1 MAAQRRRQRKKL
13 IEAARWWAGARD
25 EAPGTFEPDYSVLEA
40 MEAWGASAED
50 LDKVRARIDA
60 AANAPPAEGEAFGV
74 YAENLPVVAAFEA
87 LRTQWQYAGMA
98 GQRMGFCYAG
108 VTAWLELFVH
118 RRQRRTVMHGLQVME
133 RAVLVADQEQRDKK
147 ERE

>member
-1 MAAQRRRQRKKL
+1 
-13 IEAARWWAGARD
+13 
-25 EAPGTFEPDYSVLEA
+25 
-40 MEAWGASAED
+40 MEAWGVSAED

-60 AANAPPAEGEAFGV
+60 AATAPPAEGETFGV
-74 YAENLPVVAAFEA
+74 YAENLPVVTAFED

-98 GQRMGFCYAG
+98 GQRMGLCYAG
-108 VTAWLELFVH
+108 VCAWLDLFVH
-118 RRQRRTVMHGLQVME
+118 RRKRRTVMHGLQVME

>member
-1 MAAQRRRQRKKL
+1 MAPQRRRQRKKL

-25 EAPGTFEPDYSVLEA
+25 EAPGAFEPDYSVLEA
-40 MEAWGASAED
+40 MEALGASAAD
-50 LDKVRARIDA
+50 IDAVRARIDA
-60 AANAPPAEGEAFGV
+60 DATAAPAEGETFGV
-74 YAENLPVVAAFEA
+74 YAENLPVVEAFEA
-87 LRTQWQYAGMA
+87 LCTQWQYAGMA

-108 VTAWLELFVH
+108 VCAWLDLFVH
-118 RRQRRTVMHGLQVME
+118 RRKRRAVMHGLQVME